1 MEERNKGENRA
12 RSDDYYR
19 QRAIRRKRERA
30 IKKRRRKIVAVGLL
44 VLVIIIALLVTML
57 SCIGS
62 CIGSGDTTAASA
74 SAQLA
79 ETELTEPA
87 ADASESTEP
96 ANASATVDTSYFDD
110 AVFVGDSVTMSFSM
124 YVDSQRSQGI
134 DCLGDAYILS
144 AGSLSYSN
152 SLLPVG
158 DPNCVLPVY
167 QGVQQ
172 PLEDSIAQIG
182 AKKVYIML
190 GVNDIG
196 GYDMDTV
203 MENVDTV
210 LNNILEKSPDAKI
223 YIQSVTPR
231 VKSTNDQFPD
241 IDTIRA
247 FNERMKAYAKENGH
261 YYLDIY
267 SAVAD
272 EEGFLKDEYC
282 SDPDSMGIHFTME
295 ADAKWEEYL
304 LNHPEGE

>member
-1 MEERNKGENRA
+1 MEERNTGGNRA
-12 RSDDYYR
+12 HSDDYYR

-44 VLVIIIALLVTML
+44 VLVVIIALLVSMFN
-57 SCIGS
+57 CIGS
-62 CIGSGDTTAASA
+62 CIGSGDTQQVSAAAQTEQSEPTAGSA
-74 SAQLA
+74 AG
-79 ETELTEPA
+79 
-87 ADASESTEP
+87 ESTQP
-96 ANASATVDTSYFDD
+96 TSAATTVDTSYFDD

-144 AGSLSYSN
+144 AGSLSYTN

-190 GVNDIG
+190 GVNEIG
-196 GYDMDTV
+196 GYDMDVV

-231 VKSTNDQFPD
+231 VKSTNDQPPD
-241 IDTIRA
+241 IDTIRT
-247 FNERMKAYAKENGH
+247 FNERMKAYAEEHGH

-267 SAVAD
+267 SAMAD
-272 EEGFLKDEYC
+272 EEGFLKEEYC

-304 LNHPEGE
+304 LSHSEGK